1 VKFAKGASGNPK
13 GRPPKGRALTE
24 ILERAGAASLDINGK
39 RVSGKQLLARLAWE
53 AATTGKVT
61 FPAETAEGEA
71 RVVGLDADQW
81 MQILKFIYSQVDGP
95 PKQTTEVTGAEGG
108 PIQHQVFSHEAVAA
122 AIASRSGGYHSPSG
136 ADEGRGDGAPL
147 G

>member
-61 FPAETAEGEA
+61 FPAESPEGDA

-81 MQILKFIYSQVDGP
+81 MQVLKFLYTQVDGP
-95 PKQTTEVTGAEGG
+95 PKQNLEV
-108 PIQHQVFSHEAVAA
+108 
-122 AIASRSGGYHSPSG
+122 SGL
-136 ADEGRGDGAPL
+136 DGAPL
-147 G
+147 AIILDK